1 MLRLAGL
8 LLLWTLGLL
17 TGQPATAELAPSATP
32 PLVLKKGIEVVHAEF
47 GLFNDE
53 PEPDKPTFVPASVV
67 PYVPDQAYGWVVTF
81 NTPGVRVHW
90 KEEFTLPAAPAT
102 WGESHEGTTQRV
114 SPDRRTSVKEA
125 DATLPLG
132 VLSNSWTVAPGDP
145 KGRYVIRLFIDG
157 KLVRTFEFEV
167 R

>member
-8 LLLWTLGLL
+8 LLLCALALV
-17 TGQPATAELAPSATP
+17 TGPEAAAELAPNAAP

-47 GLFNDE
+47 GLFND
-53 PEPDKPTFVPASVV
+53 PESGKPTFVPAGIV
-67 PYVPDQAYGWVVTF
+67 PDVPDQAYGWVVTF
-81 NTPGVRVHW
+81 NAPGVRVHW

-102 WGESHEGTTQRV
+102 WGKSHDGATQRV

-145 KGRYVIRLFIDG
+145 RGNYVIRLFIDG